1 MPNPIGATLSSYTI
15 DQNIGSM
22 SNYGSSVV
30 GDETWLATAVA
41 TKGPVSV
48 CIYASNNFEN
58 YASGWFSNLDIDLY
72 LKIIY

>member
-1 MPNPIGATLSSYTI
+1 
-15 DQNIGSM
+15 M

-30 GDETWLATAVA
+30 GDEAWLATTVA

-58 YASGWFSNLDIDLY
+58 YARGWFSNLDIYLY
-72 LKIIY
+72 LKII